1 MYDSLVVS
9 ISDWLEVPESCPLI
23 GQYSAIYH
31 QISACILS
39 VSLPARDID
48 IIRFK

>member
-31 QISACILS
+31 QISAR
-39 VSLPARDID
+39 VNLPARDID